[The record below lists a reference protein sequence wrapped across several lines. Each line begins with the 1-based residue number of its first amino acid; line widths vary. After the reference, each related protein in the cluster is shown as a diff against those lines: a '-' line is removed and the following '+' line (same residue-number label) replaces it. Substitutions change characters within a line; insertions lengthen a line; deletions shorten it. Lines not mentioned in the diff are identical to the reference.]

1 MAGFGNSHEKIVY
14 LDSFDSHPMNERRSF
29 KEAFIDFLNRLLP
42 VVTGI
47 AITFTVQGLI
57 NREHDRKAVRSAME
71 LVRTELTSNLDDI
84 EHLND
89 FLREQKTSA
98 QYLVEHRNDLKSCPA
113 EIVRYHQG
121 IVNAYVALILSDAA
135 LELLKQSSLF
145 QKIGDNSLSMK
156 IIGAYDTCDIMV
168 ADINRFFALRDAQ
181 TGDPSPW
188 LLEKSP
194 LILTESMVDIESAIA
209 AIDAYLAKQ

>member
-1 MAGFGNSHEKIVY
+1 ME
-14 LDSFDSHPMNERRSF
+14 ERRSF
-29 KEAFIDFLNRLLP
+29 KEAFLDFLTRLLP

-47 AITFTVQGLI
+47 AITFMVQGYV
-57 NREHDRKAVRSAME
+57 NRKHDQKSVHAALE
-71 LVRTELTSNLDDI
+71 LVRTELTSNLNDI

-89 FLREQKTSA
+89 FLREQQTSA
-98 QYLVEHRNDLKSCPA
+98 KYLVEHQNDLKSCPA

-121 IVNAYVALILSDAA
+121 IVNAYVALTLSDAA
-135 LELLKQSSLF
+135 LELLKLSSLF

-168 ADINRFFALRDAQ
+168 ADVTRFFAHRDAQ

-194 LILTESMVDIESAIA
+194 LILTESMVDIESAIE
-209 AIDAYLAKQ
+209 AIDAFLAKQ